1 MSTSRRLN
9 AYEKRKAARNFK
21 RRERYLR
28 DKELRNFEKV
38 LEQQRQEQILKDAQL
53 HEEEIRSE

>member
-1 MSTSRRLN
+1 MNRRLN
-9 AYEKRKAARNFK
+9 AYEKRKANRALK
-21 RRERYLR
+21 RRSRYLR

-38 LEQQRQEQILKDAQL
+38 LERQWQEQVLKDAQF